1 MSNEGHGQGR
11 FLLGFFIG
19 GLIGALTIFFLGTKE
34 GQRTGKLIK
43 RKGEDMLDDMQEKIE
58 DLEDR
63 GKELAKQGEAI
74 KEQVLEN
81 LEEKKEAV
89 TETAAEK
96 IDSALAHIEELQE
109 HGRQTTAS
117 LRKRLFKNL
126 PKKA

>member
-1 MSNEGHGQGR
+1 MSSEGRGQGR

-19 GLIGALTIFFLGTKE
+19 GLIGAVTIFFLGAKE
-34 GQRTGKLIK
+34 GQKTGKLIK
-43 RKGEDMLDDMQEKIE
+43 RKGEDIMDDVHEKVE
-58 DLEDR
+58 ELGER
-63 GKELAKQGEAI
+63 GKELVRQGEAI
-74 KEQVLEN
+74 KERALEN

-126 PKKA
+126 PKKS